1 MNRTELEGV
10 INVAWE
16 NRDEINSSTQGEI
29 RKAVE
34 QTLGAM
40 DSGELRV
47 AEKTDGKWVVNQWAK
62 KAVLLSF
69 RLNDMTTIAGGPG
82 ENTNWW
88 DKVPSKFEG
97 WGEAEFKT
105 AGFRAVPGSIVRRS
119 AYVAPGTVLM
129 PSFVNLGAYVDT
141 GVMSIP
147 GQPLVPAHRS
157 AKTFTFRVV
166 RVSVACLSR
175 FRPAR
180 SSSKTMPSSV
190 HVRKSSKVSSSKKV
204 P

>member
-34 QTLGAM
+34 QTLSAM
-40 DSGELRV
+40 DSGDLRV
-47 AEKTDGKWVVNQWAK
+47 AEKTNGKWVVNQWAK

-97 WGEAEFKT
+97 WGEAEFKK

-119 AYVAPGTVLM
+119 AYVAPGPRLDRV
-129 PSFVNLGAYVDT
+129 
-141 GVMSIP
+141 
-147 GQPLVPAHRS
+147 HRL
-157 AKTFTFRVV
+157 ARTFTFRVV
-166 RVSVACLSR
+166 PVSVACLSR
-175 FRPAR
+175 FRLAR
-180 SSSKTMPSSV
+180 SSSKTTPLSA
-190 HVRKSSKVSSSKKV
+190 HVRKSLKV
-204 P
+204 

>member
-34 QTLGAM
+34 QTLSAM
-40 DSGELRV
+40 DSGDLRV
-47 AEKTDGKWVVNQWAK
+47 AEKSKASNESKWVVNQWAK

-97 WGEAEFKT
+97 WGEAEFKK

-141 GVMSIP
+141 GVMVDTWATVGSC
-147 GQPLVPAHRS
+147 A
-157 AKTFTFRVV
+157 
-166 RVSVACLSR
+166 
-175 FRPAR
+175 
-180 SSSKTMPSSV
+180 
-190 HVRKSSKVSSSKKV
+190 
-204 P
+204 

>member
-34 QTLGAM
+34 QALGAM

-47 AEKTDGKWVVNQWAK
+47 AEKTNGKWVVNQWAK

-82 ENTNWW
+82 ENT
-88 DKVPSKFEG
+88 DG
-97 WGEAEFKT
+97 IKT
-105 AGFRAVPGSIVRRS
+105 VPG
-119 AYVAPGTVLM
+119 AT
-129 PSFVNLGAYVDT
+129 
-141 GVMSIP
+141 
-147 GQPLVPAHRS
+147 
-157 AKTFTFRVV
+157 
-166 RVSVACLSR
+166 
-175 FRPAR
+175 
-180 SSSKTMPSSV
+180 
-190 HVRKSSKVSSSKKV
+190 
-204 P
+204 